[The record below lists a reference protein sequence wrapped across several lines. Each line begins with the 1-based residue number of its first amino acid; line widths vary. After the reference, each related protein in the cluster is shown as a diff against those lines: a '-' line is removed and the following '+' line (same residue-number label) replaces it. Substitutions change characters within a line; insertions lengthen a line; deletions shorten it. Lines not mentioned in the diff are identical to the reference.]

1 MRGSQVRQNSM
12 IPATD
17 TEGRRYYEQVEVFQ
31 MMGDT
36 GMIRVQFLKDGA
48 IQVTNAQ
55 TESFPSESKL
65 PEIVKLVSDPN
76 SSAAE
81 TLRLISV
88 EIVRLLA
95 LSNPSLNSNFE
106 SHNDEIKALRLLARI
121 VKEAGMRSKAD
132 VLNFE
137 KPKFKYVLAQTISM
151 LEEAT
156 SEVLD
161 DKDRAKTEMIMKR
174 FEDILA
180 EKQQDLRRRTEEI
193 GRESVAQASQS
204 KPSANSSGA

>member
-1 MRGSQVRQNSM
+1 M

-17 TEGRRYYEQVEVFQ
+17 TEGRRYYEQDEVFQ

-95 LSNPSLNSNFE
+95 LSNPSLNPNFE
-106 SHNDEIKALRLLARI
+106 SLNDEIKALRLLARI

>member
-1 MRGSQVRQNSM
+1 M

-17 TEGRRYYEQVEVFQ
+17 TEGRRYYEQDEVFQ

-95 LSNPSLNSNFE
+95 LSNPSLNSN
-106 SHNDEIKALRLLARI
+106 
-121 VKEAGMRSKAD
+121 
-132 VLNFE
+132 
-137 KPKFKYVLAQTISM
+137 
-151 LEEAT
+151 
-156 SEVLD
+156 
-161 DKDRAKTEMIMKR
+161 
-174 FEDILA
+174 
-180 EKQQDLRRRTEEI
+180 
-193 GRESVAQASQS
+193 
-204 KPSANSSGA
+204 